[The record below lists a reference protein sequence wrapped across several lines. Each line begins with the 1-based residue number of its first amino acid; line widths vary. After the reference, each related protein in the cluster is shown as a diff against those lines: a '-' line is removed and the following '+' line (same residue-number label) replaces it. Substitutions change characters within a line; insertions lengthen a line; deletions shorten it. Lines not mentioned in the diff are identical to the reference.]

1 MLSSKLYFKIPSN
14 TTLDTIGS
22 YQLHVYNE
30 YKEPFSVTISSGKE
44 YVDVILIKHNE
55 IDSIIS
61 IDIKESNAEFTINI
75 ENEYGLTDST
85 TLNSGEPLNY
95 FKLREY
101 KNRISYSGET
111 LRIYYDIKGYS
122 PYDVDAIF
130 DELTVIPNKAP
141 FPTYTS
147 EGDDYGTFITE
158 YNNTVDIY
166 GHTSMDD
173 KGTLV
178 FSKSNIKPYGLYN
191 KLKETGYEYVSVD
204 FSALPKVEDTPI
216 APRRTPTLEE
226 TEQIY
231 QGLAAVGSGFTAI
244 AVNEGVFISDYYH
257 NMNERYIEFKCEL
270 NPLNTTKEQEITI
283 SCEDIAYTFTLIQ
296 EPNPNGEYFDYDPK
310 TIPSQFNEV
319 INRVNINLDFPSYYK
334 FRVNTFNPNATFIKN
349 PYTVTYEVPTDGNY
363 ITLLINGLKLSD
375 NLSPQYMQFGISLYD
390 DYGYEASKNVDLM
403 INANGVIYGSGN
415 IYVDN
420 ISNRYGGLVLD
431 NNVAVDFRING
442 LPSWLKEED
451 FVLEDNTLK
460 LISIEPNNTNE
471 KRETN
476 VTVSFIK
483 SNGSLYE
490 NTLSFSLS
498 QDVTIQSSGEHRKT
512 FEDVYIENEEY
523 PNISEIT
530 VSTDEKTLYSGY
542 FVDKLNLQPFTTSLF
557 DEKKN
562 IFKNSYTNLGLNES
576 LYYDVNGS
584 IKNIWFTYDYSYDNE
599 NHQNITE
606 IKQPIDYFDPRQYVF
621 ESIWHCKDNVSK
633 IYLNDREYTNIKK
646 WEKYNIVLDANVSYL
661 YVQLKTM
668 LGRTLVEGK
677 KFYNKCTNANYAV
690 YYMNTYGGWNWMLF
704 EGNKQIEKQTN
715 KFSSILNYNNENV
728 PYKVD
733 TASSYELTSLFLT
746 DEGSDKLQDL
756 YKSPMVYLHKLGT
769 NDIIRVNV
777 DTKSYSIKTY
787 INQGRKFF
795 TQNITLTESKNKPIF

>member
-1 MLSSKLYFKIPSN
+1 MLSSKLYFKLPSN
-14 TTLDTIGS
+14 TTLDVIGS

-30 YKEPFSVTISSGKE
+30 YKEPFTVNVSSGEE
-44 YVDVILIKHNE
+44 YVDVTLVKHNVL
-55 IDSIIS
+55 DSIIS
-61 IDIKESNAEFTINI
+61 INIKESNAEFTIDI
-75 ENEYGLTDST
+75 ENEIGDNDSI
-85 TLNSGEPLNY
+85 TLNSGEPIY
-95 FKLREY
+95 FFKIRDY
-101 KNRISYSGET
+101 KETISYSGET

-191 KLKETGYEYVSVD
+191 KLKETGYDYVSVD
-204 FSALPKVEDTPI
+204 FSAIPKIDDTPI
-216 APRRTPTLEE
+216 APRSIPTLEE
-226 TEQIY
+226 TEQIH
-231 QGLAAVGSGFTAI
+231 QGLAAVGTGFTAI

-257 NMNERYIEFKCEL
+257 NMNERYVEFKCEF
-270 NPLNTTKEQEITI
+270 NPLNKVKEQIITMGCDEV
-283 SCEDIAYTFTLIQ
+283 SYTFKLIQ
-296 EPNPNGEYFDYDPK
+296 EPNPNGDYFDYNPK

-319 INRVNINLDFPSYYK
+319 VTKVNISLDIPSYYK

-349 PYTVTYEVPTDGNY
+349 PYTVTYEVPTEGNY
-363 ITLLINGLKLSD
+363 ITLLINGLRFSD
-375 NLSPQYMQFGISLYD
+375 NLSPQYMQFGITLYD

-415 IYVDN
+415 VYVD
-420 ISNRYGGLVLD
+420 SQLNRYGGLVLE
-431 NNVAVDFRING
+431 NNVAVDFRITD
-442 LPSWLKEED
+442 LPSWLKDTD
-451 FVLEDNTLK
+451 FALENNTLK
-460 LISIEPNNTNE
+460 LIDIEPNDTAE
-471 KRETN
+471 RRQTN
-476 VTVSFIK
+476 VTVSFVK
-483 SNGSLYE
+483 ADGSLYS
-490 NTLSFSLS
+490 NNLSFDIS
-498 QDVTIQSSGEHRKT
+498 QDVTIQSSGEHHKS
-512 FEDVYIENEEY
+512 FEDIFITNPNY
-523 PNISEIT
+523 PEISEIT
-530 VSTDEKTLYSGY
+530 ISTDDNILYTGNL
-542 FVDKLNLQPFTTSLF
+542 VDRVNLNQFSPSLF
-557 DEKKN
+557 DDKKT
-562 IFKNSYTNLGLNES
+562 IFNNSYTNLGLTQS
-576 LYYDVNGS
+576 LYYDVNGTVGNVW
-584 IKNIWFTYDYSYDNE
+584 ITYDYSYDTE

-621 ESIWHCKDNVSK
+621 ESIWHCNDNVTK
-633 IYLNDREYTNIKK
+633 VYLNDREYTNIRL
-646 WEKYNIVLDANVSYL
+646 WEKYNIVLNGNTSYN

-677 KFYNKCTNANYAV
+677 KFYNKCTNAKYAV

-715 KFSSILNYNNENV
+715 KFSSTLNLTNETV

-733 TASSYELTSLFLT
+733 TNTSYDLTSLFLT
-746 DEGSDKLQDL
+746 DEGSEKLQDL
-756 YKSPMVYLHKLGT
+756 YKSQMVYLHILGT
-769 NDIIRVNV
+769 DKIFKVNV
-777 DTKSYSIKTY
+777 DTKNYTIKSF

-795 TQNITLTESKNKPIF
+795 TQNITLTEAKTKTIY